1 MDSGFENPD
10 LAFTPGSDPVPGV
23 PYTDIEPN
31 DVVIDVRSPSE
42 YEVDHLPE
50 AINVPLLDDMERS
63 HVGILYRTEGPLSA
77 SNWALS
83 QLRSRFKWFLEQLL
97 SKTPPQSRLLIC
109 CARGGDRSRHVV
121 QFLIENG
128 RSSYQ
133 VVGGYWAYRVWVRQK
148 LDETNYPNLWVL
160 DGLTGTGKTRLLHAI
175 SKTRPGSVIDLEAF
189 AQHRSSILGD
199 VGLNPCSQKSFE
211 SSLAQHGHCFPSESW
226 YLVEAESRKVGNR
239 EIPTYFWDQMV
250 PSPRIQLESD
260 IDTRA
265 RILVE
270 EYRTSEGWEPLI
282 KKLDDFARFSD
293 LSKEDISDLVKDLR
307 NDQPESVVKY
317 LLEHHYDSR
326 YQHHMKIDRV
336 KLKLIV
342 QEPEDLAEQVIQFLD
357 SASTAHTL

>member
-10 LAFTPGSDPVPGV
+10 LGFTPGSDPVPGV
-23 PYTDIEPN
+23 SYTDIDSH

-42 YEVDHLPE
+42 YQVDHLPK

-63 HVGILYRTEGPLSA
+63 QVGLLYRTEGPLSA

-83 QLRSRFKWFLEQLL
+83 QLRSRLKWFLEKLVSQ
-97 SKTPPQSRLLIC
+97 TQPQSRLLIC

-121 QFLIENG
+121 QFLLKNG
-128 RSSYQ
+128 KAAHQ
-133 VVGGYWAYRVWVRQK
+133 LVGGYLEYRDWVRRK
-148 LDETNYPNLWVL
+148 LNETQYSNLWVL

-175 SKTRPGSVIDLEAF
+175 SQSRPGSVIDLEDF

-211 SSLAQHGHCFPSESW
+211 SSLAQHGHCFSNENW

-239 EIPTYFWDQMV
+239 EIPTKFWNQMI
-250 PSPRIQLESD
+250 PAPRIQLDSD
-260 IDTRA
+260 LDTRA

-282 KKLDDFARFSD
+282 KKLGDFARFSD
-293 LSKEDISDLVKDLR
+293 LSQEDIENLIRDLR
-307 NDQPESVVKY
+307 NDEPESVVKY
-317 LLEHHYDSR
+317 LLVHHYDSR
-326 YQHHMKIDRV
+326 YQHHMKADKV
-336 KLKLIV
+336 KLNLIV
-342 QEPEDLAEQVIQFLD
+342 KEPEDLSEEVITFLD
-357 SASTAHTL
+357 HQVDS

>member
-10 LAFTPGSDPVPGV
+10 LGFTPGSDPVPGV

-63 HVGILYRTEGPLSA
+63 RVGILYRTEGPLSA

-133 VVGGYWAYRVWVRQK
+133 VVGGYWAYRVWVRKK

-175 SKTRPGSVIDLEAF
+175 SKTRPGSVIDLEAY

-199 VGLNPCSQKSFE
+199 VGLNPCSQKSF
-211 SSLAQHGHCFPSESW
+211 
-226 YLVEAESRKVGNR
+226 
-239 EIPTYFWDQMV
+239 
-250 PSPRIQLESD
+250 
-260 IDTRA
+260 
-265 RILVE
+265 
-270 EYRTSEGWEPLI
+270 
-282 KKLDDFARFSD
+282 
-293 LSKEDISDLVKDLR
+293 
-307 NDQPESVVKY
+307 
-317 LLEHHYDSR
+317 
-326 YQHHMKIDRV
+326 DRM
-336 KLKLIV
+336 
-342 QEPEDLAEQVIQFLD
+342 Q
-357 SASTAHTL
+357 